1 MKECL
6 NNQTGGK
13 AGGIINPKYHFCNFI
28 IHLNFNF
35 NECPSEIINQIGGWT
50 MESVGE
56 AYGEGHSLKLRFKW
70 MIKLQK

>member
-35 NECPSEIINQIGGWT
+35 NECPSEIINQIWGWT
-50 MESVGE
+50 KGSI
-56 AYGEGHSLKLRFKW
+56 GEGYGKGYDLTVMFRWLNKV
-70 MIKLQK
+70 I